1 MASLSGVSS
10 SNTLSSLMNSANM
23 ISGLASGLDT
33 ESMIESLVKSYQTKI
48 SQLNQKVTKTEWKQ
62 DAYRSI
68 IQKMYGFSS
77 QYTSYTSSTN
87 LASPS
92 FFNSAVN
99 VETLGKFADRVSASG
114 KTSSDIA
121 LNAVQ
126 QLATSAQYRTAS
138 NLKAGDGRSIA
149 AEAGIDLVN
158 GKTELGRLNGSLA
171 LTYGSKT
178 VSIQFDEVAD
188 VKTMDEIRSKLA
200 EEKHVDKDAVDSAE
214 VLAGL
219 INQKLADQKISLTGG
234 TTDTADNR
242 IKVEANNGKISFSDK
257 STAGNSV
264 YLSQASG
271 NVADVLGLNLKN
283 ANETKPASFTLST
296 AMKEQ
301 LTKQVNNGDYL
312 SNKTMSLTLDGT
324 TKTIKLPAVAGG
336 KLMDADGNISDLTA
350 DNYAAAV
357 NTAVQKAFKGSK
369 ITVTNASGDDSLQL
383 RFEVQEGSEL
393 LINTDVGETLGIGRT
408 ATSYMNTN
416 KTLEDLL
423 GEDALSKLKP
433 AMVKDENGNL
443 VEDKDEKTG
452 ELKYEFIINDTVI
465 GSYTKDTKLADIMA
479 AINSNQD
486 AGVRV
491 SYSQTTKN
499 FLFTSKETGLESE
512 IKMGKDLAEDE
523 DPAQDLAQDLAR
535 AMFGSTK
542 IPDHSGSSFAES
554 YNISWLE
561 GDAKENITVAIEGHG
576 RAKFDVTN
584 ATTISDVVNN
594 LNGSVLGGNYTFAY
608 NKYSG
613 QIEAKD
619 KQSGAVTEFTIESE
633 LGSEIR
639 FDESKAPEVDYTAG
653 QDAKFSVTVNGET
666 KNMTRSSN
674 TVSIDGLT
682 ITMKDVFDGSRNED
696 GTPAVDSTGRP
707 KNPVTFR
714 TTTDSDKIVDA
725 VKTMIADYNIMM
737 SEIKS
742 AYSTLPYQKTDGSFA
757 NYEPLTDEERQE
769 MSESAI
775 ERYEEKA
782 KQGILFA
789 DRDLSSLYNKL
800 RGVFSPAGEDGS
812 ILRGMGI
819 TTSYDVSTGALTINL
834 DEDKLRS
841 MLDSDPDMVADAFT
855 KTSGIGG
862 VMQNLKTTLDT
873 YAKTSGEP
881 KGILIQK
888 AGSPLSP
895 LSLMS
900 NTWQKEIDN
909 LNTQIQNWQD
919 KLANQVDRYTQQFT
933 RLEMLINQMN
943 SQSST
948 LAGMM
953 GG

>member
-23 ISGLASGLDT
+23 ISGLDT

-357 NTAVQKAFKGSK
+357 NTAVQKAFKGNK
-369 ITVTNASGDDSLQL
+369 ITVTNADKTGDTLQM

-423 GEDALSKLKP
+423 GKDALSKLEP
-433 AMVKDENGNL
+433 AMVKNENGDL
-443 VEDKDEKTG
+443 VPDKDEKTG

-523 DPAQDLAQDLAR
+523 DPAQDLAR

-707 KNPVTFR
+707 QNSVTFK

-782 KQGILFA
+782 KQGILFG
-789 DRDLSSLYNKL
+789 DRNLSGLYEKMRNAFAGQNEAAL
-800 RGVFSPAGEDGS
+800 RS
-812 ILRGMGI
+812 MGI
-819 TTSYDVSTGALTINL
+819 TISYSMSEGTQTVTL
-834 DEDKLRS
+834 DEKKLREV
-841 MLDSDPDMVADAFT
+841 LESDPDRVTQTFT
-855 KTSGIGG
+855 GETG
-862 VMQNLKTTLDT
+862 VMQTMKTQLDT
-873 YAKTSGEP
+873 YAKTTGEP
-881 KGILIQK
+881 KGILIQQ
-888 AGSPLSP
+888 AGTPLSS

>member
-357 NTAVQKAFKGSK
+357 NTAVQKAFKGNK
-369 ITVTNASGDDSLQL
+369 ITVTNADKTGDTLQM

-423 GEDALSKLKP
+423 GKDALSKLEP
-433 AMVKDENGNL
+433 AMVKNENGDL
-443 VEDKDEKTG
+443 VPDKDEKTG

-523 DPAQDLAQDLAR
+523 DPAQDLAR

-707 KNPVTFR
+707 QNSVTFK

-782 KQGILFA
+782 KQGILFG
-789 DRDLSSLYNKL
+789 DRNLSGLYEKMRNAFAGQNEAAL
-800 RGVFSPAGEDGS
+800 RS
-812 ILRGMGI
+812 MGI
-819 TTSYDVSTGALTINL
+819 TISYSMSEGTQTVTL
-834 DEDKLRS
+834 DEKKLREV
-841 MLDSDPDMVADAFT
+841 LESDPDRVTQTFT
-855 KTSGIGG
+855 GETG
-862 VMQNLKTTLDT
+862 VMQTMKTQLDT
-873 YAKTSGEP
+873 YAKTTGEP
-881 KGILIQK
+881 KGILIQQ
-888 AGSPLSP
+888 AGTPLSS